1 MTNET
6 YTIEEKQFLNERFNA
21 DRIEALQTMIRMNL
35 LTLDQV
41 LDMTLADAIDVPLV
55 RRAIMRSDDPAYFN
69 QRFEFMFD
77 ETPAQTAQ
85 RWHDHVVTKYA

>member
-6 YTIEEKQFLNERFNA
+6 FTPE
-21 DRIEALQTMIRMNL
+21 RIEALQTMIRMNL

-55 RRAIMRSDDPAYFN
+55 RSAIMRSDDPAYFN
-69 QRFEFMFD
+69 QRFEFKFD
-77 ETPAQTAQ
+77 ETLSQTAQ
-85 RWHDHVVTKYA
+85 RWHDYVVEKYA

>member
-6 YTIEEKQFLNERFNA
+6 FTPE
-21 DRIEALQTMIRMNL
+21 RIEALQTMIRMNL

-55 RRAIMRSDDPAYFN
+55 RSAIMRSDDPAYFD
-69 QRFEFMFD
+69 QRFEFKFD
-77 ETPAQTAQ
+77 ETLAQTAQ
-85 RWHDHVVTKYA
+85 RWHDHVVEKYA